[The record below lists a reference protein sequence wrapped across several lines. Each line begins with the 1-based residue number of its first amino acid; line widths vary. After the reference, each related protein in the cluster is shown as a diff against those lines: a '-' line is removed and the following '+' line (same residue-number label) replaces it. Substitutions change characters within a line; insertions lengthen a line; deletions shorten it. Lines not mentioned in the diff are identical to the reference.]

1 MSRVRWHFRPR
12 LWPSVAA
19 LSVVGLLIGLGTWQ
33 MQRMVWKEALIAELA
48 TRDSQPPVFL
58 PQVIT
63 DPKALEFT
71 PVRLSGLFLHDR
83 ELFLNARVYNGE
95 VGFHIITPFVL
106 ADGRTVLVNRGWVP
120 STRRAPE
127 TRAAGQIAGIV
138 TVEGRLRTGG
148 WKGYDMFRPANSPE
162 KNDWLW
168 MDLPAMAARAGIDN
182 ALPSIYIAAGVAE
195 NPGGLPIGGAARV
208 NVRNNHFGYAMTWF
222 ALAVA
227 LLVIYVVHQSRR
239 QEDDEG

>member
-1 MSRVRWHFRPR
+1 MSGVRWYFRPR
-12 LWPSVAA
+12 LGPSIAA
-19 LSVVGLLIGLGTWQ
+19 LSMVLLLVGLGTWQ
-33 MQRMVWKEALIAELA
+33 LQRMVWKEALIAELA
-48 TRDSQPPVFL
+48 ARDSQPPVFL
-58 PQVIT
+58 PRIIA

-120 STRRAPE
+120 SARRAPE
-127 TRAAGQIAGIV
+127 TRAAGQIAGVV
-138 TVEGRLRTGG
+138 TVEGRLRVGG
-148 WKGYDMFRPANSPE
+148 WTGYDLFRPANNPE

-182 ALPSIYIAAGVAE
+182 ALPSIYVAAGVGE
-195 NPGGLPIGGAARV
+195 NPGGLPIGGATQV
-208 NVRNNHFGYAMTWF
+208 EVRNNHFGYAMTWF

-227 LLVIYVVHQSRR
+227 LFVIYVVHQG
-239 QEDDEG
+239 QPQNKDE